1 MRAGHTRAGH
11 FGVVE
16 HGGAGRRGGAQA
28 QSAVLR
34 RVPGLVLTFPWS
46 AFSMAW
52 AQEREERRLFL
63 WLPVCAGI
71 GVLLYLSADTE
82 PVFWLP
88 ALLFCGFCTGAYALR
103 QQRLS
108 FSVFLMFA
116 SVMFGFICG
125 EFRTW
130 RVAAP
135 VLERIRI
142 VQLRG
147 EIEELD
153 QKRIGARF
161 LLHVQTA
168 EDSNGAPLPL
178 ETTPRYVRLSQ
189 KKPFA
194 LQAGDTVLLKA
205 RLLPP
210 AHASI
215 PGGYDFARTAYF
227 SRIGAVGSVLG
238 AIELAP
244 QTVSL
249 SLYARFM
256 QSLDRARNTL
266 AQRVDTIIGGDEGA
280 VAAAMVAGKRT
291 LLSENA
297 QELIRE
303 AGIFHI
309 ITISGVQMTLVAGM
323 IFWVTR
329 RLLSLFDT
337 LALRYPIK
345 KISALVAIFGAIFY
359 DMATGSRVGT
369 ERALFMTLI
378 LLGSI
383 LVDRGALT
391 MRNLGLA
398 AVAVIMLE
406 PEAIMGAS
414 FQLSFAAVAALIAVH
429 EARYRRPSDE
439 EELKPVPRA
448 AKPEGW
454 GWSKVLF
461 YFSKTGHHIGQLL
474 VATLCA
480 TSATASFMAGDF
492 HDLSPYVLIGNPLTL
507 VIIEFF
513 AVPGAL
519 IGTFLYPLGLD
530 APVWLYVGLGIKLV
544 YWMARIIASA
554 PGSTLHVHAFAPWA
568 LPFLTLG
575 VLNMVIWRS
584 WMLRLLAVPCVVLG
598 LAGAYVGAPFD
609 LAVPPTGD
617 YLAFRGAD
625 GKLQIAG
632 KRPGVFG
639 AAQWLSADAD
649 GRTVAEAKSSTQ
661 NCDKFGCG
669 LHLPDGR
676 GVAIVSSP
684 ASFEED
690 CTKADI
696 IVSSFEAPESCSAK
710 YIFDRKHLNELGAVT
725 LQYQNDS
732 FTSERQTHTDRP
744 WSIQPKPRV
753 DTSVSMARRPSKPA
767 INAPEAPKGLNAN
780 QEPLPARPAMPDDDV
795 LMEQIES
802 GIADTDL

>member
-1 MRAGHTRAGH
+1 MHRRAGH

-16 HGGAGRRGGAQA
+16 HGGAGRRVGARA

-34 RVPGLVLTFPWS
+34 RVPGLVLTFPWTS
-46 AFSMAW
+46 FALAW
-52 AQEREERRLFL
+52 AREREERRLFL

-88 ALLFCGFCTGAYALR
+88 ALLFCGSCSAAYALR

-108 FSVFLMFA
+108 FSVFLMLA
-116 SVMFGFICG
+116 SIMFGFICG
-125 EFRTW
+125 ELRTW
-130 RVAAP
+130 RVTAP
-135 VLERIRI
+135 VLDRIRI

-168 EDSNGAPLPL
+168 EDSNGVPLSG
-178 ETTPRYVRLSQ
+178 EVTPRYVRLSQ

-194 LQAGDTVLLKA
+194 LQAGDSVSLKA

-227 SRIGAVGSVLG
+227 SSIGAVGSVLG
-238 AIELAP
+238 TVERVS
-244 QTVSL
+244 QTASL
-249 SLYARFM
+249 SFYARFM

-323 IFWVTR
+323 IFWITR

-378 LLGSI
+378 VLGSI

-398 AVAVIMLE
+398 AVAVIILE

-429 EARYRRPSDE
+429 EARYRRPHDD

-448 AKPEGW
+448 AKPSGW
-454 GWSKVLF
+454 GREKVLF
-461 YFSKTGHHIGQLL
+461 YFSKTGHHVGQLL

-519 IGTFLYPLGLD
+519 IGTLLYPVGLD

-544 YWMARIIASA
+544 FWMARLIASA

-575 VLNMVIWRS
+575 ILNMVIWRT
-584 WMLRLLAVPCVVLG
+584 WALRLLAMPCVALG
-598 LAGAYVGAPFD
+598 LAGAFAGAPFD

-649 GRTVAEAKSSTQ
+649 GRNVAEAKSASQ
-661 NCDKFGCG
+661 SCDRFGCG

-676 GVAIVSSP
+676 AVAIVNSP
-684 ASFEED
+684 AAFEED

-696 IVSSFEAPESCSAK
+696 IVSSFEAPESCSAT
-710 YIFDRKHLNELGAVT
+710 YIFDRKHLSAHGAVT
-725 LQYQNDS
+725 LSYQNDALN
-732 FTSERQTHTDRP
+732 SERQSHTDRP
-744 WSIQPKPRV
+744 WSIQPAPRS
-753 DTSVSMARRPSKPA
+753 DASVPPARRAPKSVTHNPYV
-767 INAPEAPKGLNAN
+767 PEALNDN
-780 QEPLPARPAMPDDDV
+780 SGSPPAARQVLPDDDA

>member
-1 MRAGHTRAGH
+1 MVDYG
-11 FGVVE
+11 E
-16 HGGAGRRGGAQA
+16 AGRRRGAQA

-34 RVPGLVLTFPWS
+34 RVPGLVLTFPWQ
-46 AFSMAW
+46 AFAKAW
-52 AQEREERRLFL
+52 ALEREERRLFL

-82 PVFWLP
+82 PVLWLP
-88 ALLFCGFCTGAYALR
+88 ALLFCGFCTAAYVLR
-103 QQRLS
+103 QQRFS
-108 FSVFLMFA
+108 FSILLMLA
-116 SVMFGFICG
+116 SVVFGFVCG

-135 VLERIRI
+135 VLDRIRI

-153 QKRIGARF
+153 QKRIDARF

-168 EDSNGAPLPL
+168 EDSNGAPLPQ
-178 ETTPRYVRLSQ
+178 EVTPRYVRLSQ

-194 LQAGDTVLLKA
+194 LQAGDTVSLKA

-238 AIELAP
+238 TIEAVP
-244 QTVSL
+244 QNASL
-249 SLYARFM
+249 SLYVRFM

-266 AQRVDTIIGGDEGA
+266 AQRVDTIIGGHEGA

-323 IFWVTR
+323 IFWATR
-329 RLLSLFDT
+329 RLLSLFDV

-398 AVAVIMLE
+398 AVAVIVLE

-429 EARYRRPSDE
+429 EARYRRPHDDE
-439 EELKPVPRA
+439 EIKPIPRA
-448 AKPEGW
+448 AMPLGW

-461 YFSKTGHHIGQLL
+461 YFGKTGHHIGQLL

-480 TSATASFMAGDF
+480 TSATASFMAADF

-519 IGTFLYPLGLD
+519 IGTLLYPLGLD

-544 YWMARIIASA
+544 FWMARIIASA
-554 PGSTLHVHAFAPWA
+554 PGSTLHLHAFAPWA

-584 WMLRLLAVPCVVLG
+584 WALRLLAVPCVALG
-598 LAGAYVGAPFD
+598 LAGAFVGAPFD

-649 GRTVAEAKSSTQ
+649 GRSVAEAKSNDQ

-684 ASFEED
+684 SAFEED
-690 CTKADI
+690 CTKADV

-710 YIFDRKHLNELGAVT
+710 FIFDRKRLNQIGAVT
-725 LQYQNDS
+725 LLYADETQN
-732 FTSERQTHTDRP
+732 SERQSHTDRP
-744 WSIQPKPRV
+744 WSLQPKPHI
-753 DTSVSMARRPSKPA
+753 DAGFSAARSQLKPA
-767 INAPEAPKGLNAN
+767 TNRPVAPKGFVAPKGLGAN
-780 QEPLPARPAMPDDDV
+780 SESLPAAKPTVQDDDA